1 MSFTG
6 FDEINQRFKQMLND
20 LRTSRTQK
28 TIEEILIA
36 VRADAATM
44 TPVDTSLLVNSA
56 YTRSWR
62 TTGGWEGAVGYGAE
76 YAGWVHNMPGRLKGQ
91 QRAEFGKTRAGV
103 GFGGGTGKGTYWSPD
118 AEPKFL
124 EKAVKNVM
132 TYDID
137 RIIKEQYMI

>member
-1 MSFTG
+1 MGMTG
-6 FDEINQRFKQMLND
+6 FDEINQRFKQTLND

-44 TPVDTSLLVNSA
+44 TPVDTSFLVNSA

-62 TTGGWEGAVGYGAE
+62 TVAGWEGAVGYGAE
-76 YAGWVHNMPGRLKGQ
+76 YAGWVHNMSGKLKGQ
-91 QRAEFGKTRAGV
+91 QRAEFGSA

-124 EKAVKNVM
+124 EKAVQNVL